1 MRSIPRILLCTAL
14 AAFFLAFGVAAGQP
28 SLAQSH
34 ALLPESEV
42 WVDGTSNKSDWTV
55 YATEIDATVSFDD
68 EAGVPTTLQIT
79 MPSKEVKSNESTIM
93 DRLMHKALK
102 VSEHPTITYE
112 LVDAVPSGDGS
123 VLTTGGNLTLA
134 GVTKEIEM
142 DVAVEETDNGR
153 RYTGTVPLKMSDFD
167 MKPPVAMFGALRT
180 ADDVTVGF
188 DVVFA
193 PAD

>member
-1 MRSIPRILLCTAL
+1 MRRTPRILLYAAA
-14 AAFFLAFGVAAGQP
+14 AAFFLAFGAAAVQP
-28 SLAQSH
+28 ALAQSY

-55 YATEIDATVSFDD
+55 YATEIDATASFD
-68 EAGVPTTLQIT
+68 EESGVPTTLQIT
-79 MPSKEVKSNESTIM
+79 MPSKAVKSNESTIM
-93 DRLMHKALK
+93 DRLMHEALK

-112 LVDAVPSGDGS
+112 LVDAVPNGDGS
-123 VLTTGGNLTLA
+123 ALTTTGNLTLA

-153 RYTGTVPLKMSDFD
+153 RYTGTAPLKMSDFD

-180 ADDVTVGF
+180 ANDVTVGF
-188 DVVFA
+188 DVFFA